1 MIYTVTLNPSV
12 DFIVEV
18 DNFQLEGLNRMSKE
32 AKYPGG
38 KGINVSRIL
47 KRIGVDNTA
56 LGFYGGFP
64 GEFILDA
71 LNKEGIKEDFIEV
84 DEDSR
89 INIKLKTGRE
99 TEINGLGPAISTE
112 KMNDLFKKL
121 EGMTESDIL
130 ILSGSIPPSIP
141 KDLYQEW
148 TKSFAGKGIPVVVDT
163 SGKALLEVVKEQ
175 PFLVKP
181 NHHELGELFDIKI
194 ETAEDAIHYG
204 KILVE
209 QGAQNVIV
217 SMAGDGALLINKEA
231 VYSATIPQGTVK
243 NSTGAGDSLVAG
255 FIGKWDQTKDL
266 LQAFQYGV
274 ASGSATAFNYDLAE
288 KQDIEALLP
297 QVHITKI

>member
-18 DNFQLEGLNRMSKE
+18 EDFQLDGLNRMSKE

-47 KRIGVDNTA
+47 KRIDVDNTA

-71 LNKEGIKEDFIEV
+71 LRKEGVKADFIQV

-89 INIKLKTGRE
+89 INIKLKTGHE
-99 TEINGLGPAISTE
+99 TEINGLGPAISSD

-121 EGMTESDIL
+121 EGLTESDIL
-130 ILSGSIPPSIP
+130 ILSGSIPPSMP

-148 TKSFAGKGIPVVVDT
+148 TRSFAGKGISVVVDT
-163 SGKALLEVVKEQ
+163 SGKALLDVVKEH

-181 NHHELGELFDIKI
+181 NHHELGELFDKKI
-194 ETAEDAIHYG
+194 DTADDAIHYG

>member
-18 DNFQLEGLNRMSKE
+18 KDFQLDGLDRMSKE

-71 LNKEGIKEDFIEV
+71 LNKEGIKEDFIQV

-121 EGMTESDIL
+121 EGLTVNDIL

-141 KDLYQEW
+141 KDLYHEW
-148 TKSFAGKGIPVVVDT
+148 TKSFAGKGISVVVDT
-163 SGKALLEVVKEQ
+163 SGKALLDVVKEE

-181 NHHELGELFDIKI
+181 NHHELGELFDMKV
-194 ETAEDAIHYG
+194 ETAEDAIQYG

-297 QVHITKI
+297 QVHITNI

>member
-18 DNFQLEGLNRMSKE
+18 EGFQLGGLNRMSKE

-47 KRIGVDNTA
+47 QRIGVDNTA
-56 LGFYGGFP
+56 LGFSGGFP

-71 LNKEGIKEDFIEV
+71 LRKEGIKEDFIQV

-89 INIKLKTGRE
+89 INIKLKTSHE
-99 TEINGLGPAISTE
+99 TEINGLGPAIAAE
-112 KMNDLFKKL
+112 QMDKLLKKL
-121 EGMTESDIL
+121 EGMQEGDIL
-130 ILSGSIPPSIP
+130 VLSGSIPPSIS
-141 KDLYQEW
+141 KNLYQEL
-148 TKSFAGKGIPVVVDT
+148 TKVYAAKGILVVVDA
-163 SGKALLEVVKEQ
+163 SGKALLDVVKEH

-181 NHHELGELFDIKI
+181 NHHELGELFDTKT
-194 ETAEDAIHYG
+194 ETIEDAIHYG

-209 QGAQNVIV
+209 QGAENVIV
-217 SMAGDGALLINKEA
+217 SMAGEGALLINHEA
-231 VYSATIPQGTVK
+231 VYSATIPKGTVK

-266 LQAFQYGV
+266 LQAFQFGV
-274 ASGSATAFNYDLAE
+274 ASGSATAFNYDLA
-288 KQDIEALLP
+288 QQGDIEALLP
-297 QVHITKI
+297 EVQVTKL

>member
-18 DNFQLEGLNRMSKE
+18 EDFQLDGLNRMSKE

-47 KRIGVDNTA
+47 KRIDVDNTA

-71 LNKEGIKEDFIEV
+71 LRKEGVKADFIQV

-89 INIKLKTGRE
+89 INIKLKTGHE
-99 TEINGLGPAISTE
+99 TEINGLGPAISSD

-121 EGMTESDIL
+121 EGLTESDIL
-130 ILSGSIPPSIP
+130 ILSGSIPPSMP

-148 TKSFAGKGIPVVVDT
+148 TRSFAGKGISVVVDT
-163 SGKALLEVVKEQ
+163 SGKALLDVVKEH

-181 NHHELGELFDIKI
+181 NHHELGELFDKKI
-194 ETAEDAIHYG
+194 NTADDAIHYG

-217 SMAGDGALLINKEA
+217 SMAGDGALLINKEE

>member
-18 DNFQLEGLNRMSKE
+18 EDFQLDGLNRMSKE

-47 KRIGVDNTA
+47 KRIDVDNTA

-71 LNKEGIKEDFIEV
+71 LRKEGVKADFIQV

-89 INIKLKTGRE
+89 INIKLKTGHE
-99 TEINGLGPAISTE
+99 TEINGLGPAISSD

-121 EGMTESDIL
+121 EGLTESDIL
-130 ILSGSIPPSIP
+130 ILSGSIPPSMP

-148 TKSFAGKGIPVVVDT
+148 TRSFAGKGISVVVDT
-163 SGKALLEVVKEQ
+163 SGKALLDVVKEH

-181 NHHELGELFDIKI
+181 NHHELGELFDKKI
-194 ETAEDAIHYG
+194 DTADDAIHYG

-217 SMAGDGALLINKEA
+217 SMAGDGALLINKEE